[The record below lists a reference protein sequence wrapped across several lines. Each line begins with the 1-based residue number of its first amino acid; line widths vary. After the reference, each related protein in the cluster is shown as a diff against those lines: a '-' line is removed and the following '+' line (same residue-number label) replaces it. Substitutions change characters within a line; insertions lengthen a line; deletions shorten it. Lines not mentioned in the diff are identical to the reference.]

1 MGIQKNL
8 YEKVNILEYISK
20 LNIKDETRRNL
31 ISYIVKS
38 EQGEDSEAYIFG
50 MALALQNEGII
61 TPEDFI
67 AIVMREK
74 KVREEVPWWKS
85 FWKGIGS

>member
-1 MGIQKNL
+1 MENL
-8 YEKVNILEYISK
+8 CGKVNILEYISK

-31 ISYIVKS
+31 ISYIIKS

-67 AIVMREK
+67 SIVMRKRKEK
-74 KVREEVPWWKS
+74 REEESWWKS
-85 FWKGIGS
+85 FLRGIGS